1 MKIHNNFS
9 LINHNS
15 FGIEANAEKF
25 VSISTVQELEKIIA
39 SNHNEEKV
47 FIGGGSNI
55 LITRNIKGLV
65 INLNMKGISSKKIN
79 DRFSIPPKLFFRH
92 HLTLS
97 FQFSPEF
104 ILTSL

>member
-39 SNHNEEKV
+39 SN
-47 FIGGGSNI
+47 I
-55 LITRNIKGLV
+55 
-65 INLNMKGISSKKIN
+65 MKKK
-79 DRFSIPPKLFFRH
+79 FL
-92 HLTLS
+92 
-97 FQFSPEF
+97 
-104 ILTSL
+104 

>member
-39 SNHNEEKV
+39 SNKKLLPLT
-47 FIGGGSNI
+47 I
-55 LITRNIKGLV
+55 
-65 INLNMKGISSKKIN
+65 MKKK
-79 DRFSIPPKLFFRH
+79 FL
-92 HLTLS
+92 
-97 FQFSPEF
+97 
-104 ILTSL
+104 